1 MKLAYV
7 NFHDGIETR
16 IFVKEDEETQTHL
29 VKDWEDHGAT
39 YEFYPV
45 TEESIMARLAECH
58 DVFEARWLMEEID
71 FWAEDLK
78 EYNLPSYLTE
88 AAKAIYAEDDGL
100 KSAKLTRAF
109 LNEHL
114 G

>member
-16 IFVKEDEETQTHL
+16 IFVKESEETYL
-29 VKDWEDHGAT
+29 VKDWEDHGAS

-88 AAKAIYAEDDGL
+88 AAAAIYAEDDGL

-109 LNEHL
+109 LNEYL

>member
-1 MKLAYV
+1 MKLVYLKYE
-7 NFHDGIETR
+7 DGTETR
-16 IFVKEDEETQTHL
+16 IFVRDVDFDSCCALWQRNNTVAFVYTPSEETILQEL
-29 VKDWEDHGAT
+29 
-39 YEFYPV
+39 
-45 TEESIMARLAECH
+45 SRCH

-78 EYNLPSYLTE
+78 EYNLPKYLTD

-100 KSAKLTRAF
+100 KSAKATREF
-109 LNEHL
+109 LNEYL

>member
-1 MKLAYV
+1 MKLAYA
-7 NFHDGIETR
+7 NYHNGIETR
-16 IFVKEDEETQTHL
+16 IFVKDEEEATM
-29 VKDWEDHGAT
+29 VKDWEDHGVS
-39 YEFYPV
+39 YEFFPV
-45 TEESIMARLAECH
+45 SEESILVRLAECH

-78 EYNLPSYLTE
+78 AYNLPQYLTD

-109 LNEHL
+109 LNKYL

>member
-16 IFVKEDEETQTHL
+16 IFVKESEEATL
-29 VKDWEDHGAT
+29 VKDWEDHGAS

-45 TEESIMARLAECH
+45 TEESILERLAECH

-78 EYNLPSYLTE
+78 AYNLPSYMTE
-88 AAKAIYAEDDGL
+88 AAKAIYHEDDGL
-100 KSAKLTRAF
+100 KSAKRTREF
-109 LNEHL
+109 LNEYL

>member
-7 NFHDGIETR
+7 NFHDGVETR
-16 IFVKEDEETQTHL
+16 IFVKESEEASL
-29 VKDWEDHGAT
+29 VKDWEDYGAA

-45 TEESIMARLAECH
+45 TEESILDRLSECH

-78 EYNLPSYLTE
+78 AYNLPSYMTE
-88 AAKAIYAEDDGL
+88 AAKAIYHEDDGV
-100 KSAKLTRAF
+100 KSAKRTREF
-109 LNEHL
+109 LNEYL

>member
-16 IFVKEDEETQTHL
+16 IFVKESEETYL
-29 VKDWEDHGAT
+29 VKDWEDHGAS

-45 TEESIMARLAECH
+45 TEESIMARLGECH
-58 DVFEARWLMEEID
+58 NVFEARWLMEEID
-71 FWAEDLK
+71 FWSEDLK

-88 AAKAIYAEDDGL
+88 AAKAIYDEDDGL

-109 LNEHL
+109 LNEYL

>member
-7 NFHDGIETR
+7 NFHDGVETR
-16 IFVKEDEETQTHL
+16 IFVKESEEATL
-29 VKDWEDHGAT
+29 VKDWVDHGAT

-45 TEESIMARLAECH
+45 TEESILDRLAECH

-78 EYNLPSYLTE
+78 AYNLPSYLTE
-88 AAKAIYAEDDGL
+88 AAKAIYHEDDGV
-100 KSAKLTRAF
+100 KSAKRTREF
-109 LNEHL
+109 LNEYL

>member
-7 NFHDGIETR
+7 NFHDGVETR
-16 IFVKEDEETQTHL
+16 IFVKESEEATL
-29 VKDWEDHGAT
+29 VKDWVYHGAS

-45 TEESIMARLAECH
+45 TEESILERLAECH

-88 AAKAIYAEDDGL
+88 AAKAIYHEDDGL
-100 KSAKLTRAF
+100 KSAKRTREF
-109 LNEHL
+109 LNEYL

>member
-7 NFHDGIETR
+7 NYHDGIETR
-16 IFVKEDEETQTHL
+16 IFVKEDEEATL

-39 YEFYPV
+39 YEFFTV
-45 TEESIMARLAECH
+45 SEESILARLAECH
-58 DVFEARWLMEEID
+58 DVFEARWLMEEIN

-78 EYNLPSYLTE
+78 AYNLPQYLTD

-109 LNEHL
+109 LNKYL